1 MKKPSAF
8 LLFVLLALTS
18 QLASAQTMVQT
29 IRRVNNNGIT
39 GTNIYATIQAAH
51 DAATNGDIIQIEPST
66 TVYGALTCI
75 KQLTIVGPGY
85 FLSEN
90 QPPALQAS
98 TIDATMSTLFF
109 NPGSAGSSVSGI
121 VGNTTWYIGTDNITV
136 QRCRLSGYLYLGYS
150 RVTNFA
156 VVRQNY
162 MDGIQPSSASA
173 NSLITNNIIING
185 NLNLSGAGMTG
196 EFNHN
201 TLINSA
207 MSLNGFTVRNNYFGN
222 TFTPTANTNWAYNF
236 FTNTTL
242 PTGGTQSNNTAN
254 VPASTVF
261 AQTTGSPQYDG
272 WYRLRTGT
280 NPAVGAGEGGVN
292 IGATGSATGFGYRF
306 GGLPAIPAIYQ
317 LNQSVTG
324 NSLNVTMGTRSNN

>member
-1 MKKPSAF
+1 MKKLSAS
-8 LLFVLLALTS
+8 LLFVLLALAG
-18 QLASAQTMVQT
+18 QLASAQT

-98 TIDATMSTLFF
+98 TIDVTMSTIFF
-109 NPGSAGSSVSGI
+109 NLGSAGSSVSGI
-121 VGNTTWYIGTDNITV
+121 VGNTAWYVATDNITV
-136 QRCRLSGYLYLGYS
+136 QRCRIVGYLYLGYT
-150 RVTNFA
+150 RATNFA
-156 VVRQNY
+156 VIRQNY
-162 MDGIQPSSASA
+162 MDGVQQSSPSS
-173 NSLITNNIIING
+173 NSLITNNLIING
-185 NLNLSGAGMTG
+185 NVNLSGAGMTG

-201 TLINSA
+201 TVIGTGVA
-207 MSLNGFTVRNNYFGN
+207 LNAFTVRNNYFN
-222 TFTPTANTNWAYNF
+222 TTFTPTSNTNWAYNF
-236 FTNTTL
+236 FANTTL
-242 PTGGTQSNNTAN
+242 ATVGTQSNNTAN

-280 NPAVGAGEGGVN
+280 NPAVGAGENGVN